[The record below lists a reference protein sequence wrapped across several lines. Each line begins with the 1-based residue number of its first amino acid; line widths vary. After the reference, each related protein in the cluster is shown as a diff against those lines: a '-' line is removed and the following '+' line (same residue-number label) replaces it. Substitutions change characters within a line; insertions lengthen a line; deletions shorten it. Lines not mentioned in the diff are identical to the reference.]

1 MRGLSILVNGQAK
14 PSISS
19 ADVKKIEV
27 NGGSGNDTISLAVA
41 GGQQAILIPTVLN
54 GGAGN
59 DKITGG
65 EAGDLIQGVDG
76 NDVLTGNG
84 GNDSLL
90 GGAGNDTLIGGTGD
104 ATLDGGDNSDWLV
117 GGVGTNQMS
126 REDRVLLLTH
136 ELVHVR
142 QYRDEAGKSLAKYGE
157 KYFRGLAN
165 VGNYEDNPME
175 VEANGFVDA
184 NEAIILNFLATP
196 APVPAAWQQV
206 GGAAKDIA
214 AGADGSIWAIGT
226 NPVGAGSDF
235 GIYKR
240 DGSTW
245 QNQGGGGVR
254 IAVSRDGQ
262 PWVVNSLG
270 QIFRLV

>member
-1 MRGLSILVNGQAK
+1 MDGVR
-14 PSISS
+14 
-19 ADVKKIEV
+19 
-27 NGGSGNDTISLAVA
+27 
-41 GGQQAILIPTVLN
+41 VLY
-54 GGAGN
+54 
-59 DKITGG
+59 
-65 EAGDLIQGVDG
+65 GVP
-76 NDVLTGNG
+76 
-84 GNDSLL
+84 
-90 GGAGNDTLIGGTGD
+90 
-104 ATLDGGDNSDWLV
+104 TLDHWTV
-117 GGVGTNQMS
+117 GGYTIDINNTAGITFGYKIYINEQFDQMS
-126 REDRVLLLTH
+126 REDRVLLLAH

-142 QYRDEAGKSLAKYGE
+142 QYRDEAGESLAKFGE

-196 APVPAAWQQV
+196 APVPTAWQQV

-214 AGADGSIWAIGT
+214 TGADGSIWAIGT

-235 GIYKR
+235 GIYQW

-245 QNQGGGGVR
+245 QNRGGGGVR
-254 IAVSRDGQ
+254 IAVGNDGNPWVVNSANQIFQLQGSAWVQRPGAGKDIATGADGSVWVIGTNPVGAAGDFGIHKWDGTAWQNKGGGGVQIAVTRDGQ
-262 PWVVNSLG
+262 PWVVNSAG